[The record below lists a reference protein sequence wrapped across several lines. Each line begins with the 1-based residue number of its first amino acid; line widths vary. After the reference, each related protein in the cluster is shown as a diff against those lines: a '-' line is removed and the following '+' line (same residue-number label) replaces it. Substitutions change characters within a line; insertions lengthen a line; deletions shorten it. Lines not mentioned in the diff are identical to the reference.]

1 MIDQILSNLNALVLI
16 IDFEESR
23 IIWSNKLF
31 KQMPQKP
38 REIMMEYIPM
48 VFRNIYFDQPIF
60 KIENNVKILESEK
73 SDDGSYTTL
82 LKIKSSKQVWNL
94 VINKSYIK
102 EFKNGKPSKIGVISI
117 PVQLTTGLKSMTR
130 GSSKIISNKESSV
143 LTRKEQ
149 IILKDIV
156 EGMTNKEI
164 AEKYFISIYTVQT
177 HRKRILKKLAVKNTA
192 ELIRFAL
199 KHNLTK

>member
-1 MIDQILSNLNALVLI
+1 
-16 IDFEESR
+16 
-23 IIWSNKLF
+23 
-31 KQMPQKP
+31 
-38 REIMMEYIPM
+38 MEYIPM

-82 LKIKSSKQVWNL
+82 LKIKSSKQVWKL
-94 VINKSYIK
+94 VINKSFIK
-102 EFKNGKPSKIGVISI
+102 EYKNGKPSKIGVISI
-117 PVQLTTGLKSMTR
+117 PIQLTASYKSLTKASLKTT
-130 GSSKIISNKESSV
+130 SNKESSV
-143 LTRKEQ
+143 LTRKEL

-156 EGMTNKEI
+156 DGMTNKEI

-192 ELIRFAL
+192 DLIRFAL
-199 KHNLTK
+199 MNNLTK